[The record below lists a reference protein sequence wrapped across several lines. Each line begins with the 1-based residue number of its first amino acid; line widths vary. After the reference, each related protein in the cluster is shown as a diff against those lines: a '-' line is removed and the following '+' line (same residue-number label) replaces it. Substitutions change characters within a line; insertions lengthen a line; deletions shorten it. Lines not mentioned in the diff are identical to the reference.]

1 MNEQNPL
8 QAAIQ
13 NIHQSDFAA
22 AKDRVH
28 DVLFG
33 KARELV
39 NAKKQEI
46 AGTLVNQEVNDG
58 GEARSGQG

>member
-1 MNEQNPL
+1 MSEQNPL

-13 NIHQSDFAA
+13 SIHQSDFVA

-28 DVLFG
+28 DVLYG

-39 NAKKQEI
+39 NSKKQEI